1 MLTGDPGSSTGKHW
15 FGNSS
20 ALDSFLASN
29 SPEAQDGAAD
39 SAGGSTS
46 VNKASGMVTNPVF
59 VWPTLYWQKNH

>member
-1 MLTGDPGSSTGKHW
+1 MNRNLTISAYSTAGEAGSSAGKHW

-46 VNKASGMVTNPVF
+46 VNKALGI
-59 VWPTLYWQKNH
+59 